1 VAAKQLGSNIQHGAQ
16 LVAKI
21 GDKTVRA
28 WPTAAAEGGVAVVAG
43 PHGRRGGPLGVAAA
57 A

>member
-43 PHGRRGGPLGVAAA
+43 PHGRRGGPLGVAVAA
-57 A
+57 